1 MELADKPATAKRAL
15 PARFGSAENLPV
27 IRCGNSLWR
36 LVRPTDQMTIVMKQL
51 LAAATARL
59 VQRHHDQLKY
69 CQRRIVDLRRIAR
82 G

>member
-1 MELADKPATAKRAL
+1 MRTSWQSPNERCLHA
-15 PARFGSAENLPV
+15 SVQAENLLV
-27 IRCGNSLWR
+27 IRFGNSLRR
-36 LVRPTDQMTIVMKQL
+36 LIPPAGQMTMVIQQL

-59 VQRHHDQLKY
+59 VQCHHDQLKY